1 MAVTPWGFKSLR
13 PHHALFRHGPLDGIA
28 RRLGAMRFT
37 SYSIGFLMEITE
49 TKAESLRREFKI
61 IIPAADIEGQ
71 INDRLREV
79 GRTVRIDGFRPGKVP
94 LAILRT
100 RYGPSI
106 MGEVL
111 EKTVNESS
119 NNALEER
126 GLRPAMQP
134 KVEIVSFEEGADLE
148 YTMAIDVMPDIKPVD
163 FSKIKLER
171 LVVETDDAT
180 IEDALANLAQSCKTT
195 EALKEKRKA
204 EAGDVVVIDFVGSVD
219 DEEFP
224 GGTAD
229 GYELELGSGSF
240 IPGFE
245 DQLIGTAADEKRR
258 VKVSFPADYG
268 AEELAGKDAVFE
280 VTVKELRR
288 SVPAVV
294 NDDLAKQVGLETLE
308 DLKMTIREDHGR
320 EFKAMSRMRLKRQV
334 LDILDTDH
342 DFELPAD
349 MVELEAHNIWH
360 QFEDQ
365 RKAAADSGQD
375 EDPDAKSDEEM
386 KAEFHE
392 IAMRRVRLGLLIG
405 EIGRIN
411 NIQVN
416 QDDLKRVLA
425 EETRRYP
432 GQEQAVLSH
441 YQNSPEALESLQ
453 APAFEEKVVDFILEM
468 ATITDKPATVEELM
482 KDPDEE
488 AAPAKKS
495 KKKTSTKKKVE
506 KKAKSRKTPEKS
518 KPKSKAVKRS
528 GLMVVGAAASAQAT
542 TDLRSMRT
550 DTR

>member
-1 MAVTPWGFKSLR
+1 MAQC
-13 PHHALFRHGPLDGIA
+13 
-28 RRLGAMRFT
+28 LGAMRFT
-37 SYSIGFLMEITE
+37 SGSIGYLMDITE

-61 IIPAADIEGQ
+61 VIPAADIEGQ
-71 INDRLREV
+71 IDDRLREV

-94 LAILRT
+94 LAILRK

-119 NNALEER
+119 NNALAER

-148 YTMAIDVMPDIKPVD
+148 YTMAIDVMPDIKPMD

-171 LVVETDDAT
+171 LVVETDEAT
-180 IEDALANLAQSCKTT
+180 IEEALANLAQSRKTT
-195 EALKEKRKA
+195 EALDEKRQA

-219 DEEFP
+219 GEEFP

-245 DQLIGTAADEKRR
+245 DQLIGAGADEKRR
-258 VKVSFPADYG
+258 VEVSFPADYG
-268 AEELAGKDAVFE
+268 AEELAGKDAIFE

-288 SVPAVV
+288 TVPATVD
-294 NDDLAKQVGLETLE
+294 DDLAKQVGLESLE
-308 DLKMTIREDHGR
+308 DLKKAIREDHGR

-334 LDILDTDH
+334 LDALDNDH
-342 DFELPAD
+342 DFELPEG
-349 MVELEAHNIWH
+349 MVEAEAHNIWH
-360 QFEDQ
+360 QYEDQ

-375 EDPDAKSDEEM
+375 EDPNAQSDEEL
-386 KAEFHE
+386 KAEFHD

-453 APAFEEKVVDFILEM
+453 APAFEEKVVDFILEL

-482 KDPDEE
+482 KEPDDE
-488 AAPAKKS
+488 AAPAKKP
-495 KKKTSTKKKVE
+495 KKKKAAKKSAEKSAKKKVE
-506 KKAKSRKTPEKS
+506 KKAK
-518 KPKSKAVKRS
+518 PKSTTKKSQPQNTALKKA
-528 GLMVVGAAASAQAT
+528 
-542 TDLRSMRT
+542 D
-550 DTR
+550 